1 MRDEPQKP
9 RQRAYL
15 RVDEWYDTTLRD
27 DDVAEELVQPKGNVR
42 HRRETSEGRYSL
54 LVIPDGEL
62 QVTRHNT
69 LLLVVARRVAR
80 KLEDLS
86 SKVLEYRR
94 EVD

>member
-1 MRDEPQKP
+1 MR
-9 RQRAYL
+9 RRAYL

-27 DDVAEELVQPKGNVR
+27 DDVAEELVQPVAMVR
-42 HRRETSEGRYSL
+42 HGRARDEASRLL

-86 SKVLEYRR
+86 SKVFEYRR